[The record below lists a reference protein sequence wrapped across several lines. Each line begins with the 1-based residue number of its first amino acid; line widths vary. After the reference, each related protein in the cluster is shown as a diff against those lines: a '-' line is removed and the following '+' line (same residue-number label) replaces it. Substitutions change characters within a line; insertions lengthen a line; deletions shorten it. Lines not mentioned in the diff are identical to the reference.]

1 MTAQRKKLTVI
12 ALTLSLMAIGC
23 STSAAPAAPTPIPPD
38 AVVLAATQ
46 GWNSDNVG
54 AGQIDATLAYFA
66 DDAVFKMVGMPP
78 EIPDTY
84 SGKAAIRAAF
94 ESWLPL
100 HPKLQVEVLKV
111 EGDTVTARSLYWSD
125 TTRTM
130 GVAPLE
136 GTDVYILE
144 GGKIKSEVWTLT
156 EESSTQFKAAF
167 AAAMAA
173 QAELT
178 AAPTPKPTRTPTATP
193 LPEVLASSIDDIV
206 GVWQRWWSDIT
217 TFHLELKA
225 NGRFHATR
233 ANGQEIESGKFSF
246 EGGRITFLTAETPEG
261 GLGGCSYA
269 PTAVYEVYV
278 AKQDGKPVQLRFSL
292 VGEDKCADRKEAL
305 SRVWTPVNP

>member
-1 MTAQRKKLTVI
+1 MTTQQKKLTVI

-38 AVVLAATQ
+38 AVVLAATE

-84 SGKAAIRAAF
+84 TGKQAIRAAF

-100 HPKLQVEVLKV
+100 HPRLQVEVLKV
-111 EGDTVTARSLYWSD
+111 EGDTVTAQTLYWSD
-125 TTRTM
+125 AMRAM

-136 GTDVYILE
+136 GTDVYVVRDGLIVNE
-144 GGKIKSEVWTLT
+144 TWTLT
-156 EESSTQFKAAF
+156 DESSSKLKAAF

-173 QAELT
+173 QAEPT
-178 AAPTPKPTRTPTATP
+178 AAPTARPTRTPKATP
-193 LPEVLASSIDDIV
+193 LPEVLASSIEDIV
-206 GVWQRWWSDIT
+206 GVWKTHWSDIT
-217 TFHLELKA
+217 TLHLELKA
-225 NGRFHATR
+225 NGRFRVAR
-233 ANGQEIESGKFSF
+233 ANGDEIETGRFSF
-246 EGGRITFLTAETPEG
+246 EGGRLTWETSETPQG
-261 GLGGCSYA
+261 ACSYA

-292 VGEDKCADRKEAL
+292 VGEDKCADRKEAF
-305 SRVWTPVNP
+305 SKVWTPVNP